1 MLRIALFPN
10 EQKPKTLEV
19 AKNISDFFAGKDV
32 VTHAPDEIAAEIGA
46 QSLSSIEPAQLNFLI
61 SMGGDGT
68 ILKLAHTYANYDVA
82 IFGINLGYLG
92 FMADVPLADLNSSLH
107 DLLEG
112 KFEIEKRILIEGKG
126 PQGTHLAINDFVF
139 HRGKNPSLVEITISE
154 NERLINSFKADGV
167 VIATP
172 NGSTAYSLAAGGPIL
187 APGLEAFVITPISPH
202 TISNRPIVLSSST
215 EITVRLTQGVHPI
228 EVVADG
234 LFSYELPQNECVTLK
249 KGTHSFKLVNL
260 NRRDY
265 FSTLRTKLGWS
276 GKLNPKTT

>member
-1 MLRIALFPN
+1 MIRVALFPN
-10 EQKPKTLEV
+10 EQKPKTIEV
-19 AKNISDFFAGKDV
+19 AKNISQFFKGKGV
-32 VTHAPDEIAAEIGA
+32 VVHAPDDIAQTVNATTI
-46 QSLSSIEPAQLNFLI
+46 SSIEPGQLNFLI
-61 SMGGDGT
+61 SIGGDGT
-68 ILKLAHTYANYDVA
+68 ILNLAHRYANYDVA

-92 FMADVPLADLNSSLH
+92 FMADVPLADLTASLH

-112 KFEIEKRILIEGKG
+112 KYEIEKRIMIEGKG
-126 PQGTHLAINDFVF
+126 PAGTHFAINDFVF

-154 NERLINSFKADGV
+154 GKRLINSFKADGV

-187 APGLEAFVITPISPH
+187 TPDLEAFVITPISAH

-215 EITVRLTQGVHPI
+215 EITVTLSEGAHPI

-234 LFSYELPQNECVTLK
+234 LFTYELEKNTPVILNRASR
-249 KGTHSFKLVNL
+249 SFKLINL

-265 FSTLRTKLGWS
+265 FSILRSKLGWA
-276 GKLNPKTT
+276 GKIEPK